1 MKTGTLH
8 HVFYVGR
15 SEFSVLYSHIDD
27 SHNGVFFFLLYRF
40 VLVVGVIFWCER
52 VYPEGGRGLLPYV
65 CLIDICAAPKGMVF
79 ALFWSENG
87 CRLCLFL
94 SKFGF
99 SFRGDLGVLGSI
111 CRFNF
116 K

>member
-52 VYPEGGRGLLPYV
+52 VYPGGGRGLLPYI
-65 CLIDICAAPKGMVF
+65 CLIDICAAPKVF

-87 CRLCLFL
+87 YRLCLFL
-94 SKFGF
+94 SEFGF
-99 SFRGDLGVLGSI
+99 GFRGNWKVLGRI
-111 CRFNF
+111 CRFNL